1 MPMYQMKLIY
11 AVNILPVTINDISV
25 HLGINNIFPV
35 LISEIAIEQT
45 VPFIP
50 DEDVLQKYANI
61 IINKINTSKK
71 DIFAKSATFLR
82 YDYLREISND
92 SADNK

>member
-1 MPMYQMKLIY
+1 MKLVY
-11 AVNILPVTINDISV
+11 AVNILPVAINDISV
-25 HLGINNIFPV
+25 HLGIDNIFPA

-50 DEDVLQKYANI
+50 DEDILQKYANI
-61 IINKINTSKK
+61 IINEINTSEK

-82 YDYLREISND
+82 YDYLHEISND
-92 SADNK
+92 DADNKQ